1 MSGIAELILPRGRSP
16 SRTSVVRRF
25 LVSNQVRN
33 NAALH
38 RFELDADGHTA
49 LAHYRL
55 SPSTI
60 TFTHT
65 EVPTELSGRG
75 VGSALARGALE
86 IVRAQ
91 GLKVVP
97 QCPFIRA
104 FIEKHP
110 EFQDLL
116 APAG

>member
-1 MSGIAELILPRGRSP
+1 
-16 SRTSVVRRF
+16 
-25 LVSNQVRN
+25 VSNQVRN
-33 NAALH
+33 NTALH

-55 SPSTI
+55 SPPII

-75 VGSALARGALE
+75 AGSALARGALE
-86 IVRAQ
+86 IVRAH
-91 GLKVVP
+91 KVVA
-97 QCPFIRA
+97 QCLFVRA

-110 EFQDLL
+110 EFQDLV

>member
-1 MSGIAELILPRGRSP
+1 
-16 SRTSVVRRF
+16 
-25 LVSNQVRN
+25 VSNQVRN
-33 NAALH
+33 NTALH

-55 SPSTI
+55 SLPII

-75 VGSALARGALE
+75 IGSALARGALE

-91 GLKVVP
+91 GLKVVA

-116 APAG
+116 APVG

>member
-1 MSGIAELILPRGRSP
+1 MSNP
-16 SRTSVVRRF
+16 
-25 LVSNQVRN
+25 VRN
-33 NAALH
+33 NTALH
-38 RFELDADGHTA
+38 RFELDVDGHTA
-49 LAHYRL
+49 LARYQL
-55 SPSTI
+55 SPPII

-86 IVRAQ
+86 IVRGQ
-91 GLKVVP
+91 GLKVVA

-110 EFQDLL
+110 EFDDLL